1 MPKISDERRAER
13 REQILASAQRC
24 FAEHG
29 YEGATVVRLE
39 EATGLSRG
47 AIFNYFGS
55 KEELFIE
62 LAVEDTARMSELW
75 VNEGLE
81 AVVREII
88 ELDPD
93 WLGVYLE
100 LIQRVRTDPEFRGR
114 IEERQKDVIPVNRA
128 RVEEA
133 QRSGE
138 FRDDLEPREIG
149 AFVNLVLNGLAL
161 QRAQGDESPQV
172 ELVVGLLEDAIG
184 GRARSDTRPRTR
196 SSRA

>member
-1 MPKISDERRAER
+1 MPKISAERKTER
-13 REQILASAQRC
+13 REQILASARSC

-75 VNEGLE
+75 INEGLE
-81 AVVREII
+81 AVVREIV

-100 LIQRVRTDPEFRGR
+100 LIQRVRTDPEFCRR
-114 IEERQKDVIPVNRA
+114 IEERQEDVIPVNRA
-128 RVEEA
+128 RVEEG

-149 AFVNLVLNGLAL
+149 MFVNLVLNGLAL
-161 QRAQGDESPQV
+161 QRAQGDEPPRV
-172 ELVVGLLEDAIG
+172 ELVVDLLNDAIG
-184 GRARSDTRPRTR
+184 GRARTGTRPRTR
-196 SSRA
+196 LSSA